1 MGRFGVE
8 MEGGQFGSEHSLS
21 KGSEVRTG
29 RARLEKDEQTRH
41 AGAHMCDVEGRDD
54 MVGKA
59 GRRQSGRDQTL
70 R

>member
-8 MEGGQFGSEHSLS
+8 MEGGQFRSEHSLS

-41 AGAHMCDVEGRDD
+41 AGAHMCDVEA
-54 MVGKA
+54 VG
-59 GRRQSGRDQTL
+59 
-70 R
+70 